1 MHCEKNICE
10 NVMKTIWGHPDTL
23 KARLDL
29 KEARI
34 RPHLHPLP
42 GRKPES
48 MVLLAAPY
56 VLSKDEKVKFL
67 DTIRSLKTPTNHVG
81 QLAKRITADGDVKGL
96 KSHDYHV
103 LMQ

>member
-10 NVMKTIWGHPDTL
+10 NVMKTIWGHRDTL

-34 RPHLHPLP
+34 RPHLHPLL
-42 GRKPES
+42 GRKPRS
-48 MVLLAAPY
+48 MVLLATPY
-56 VLSKDEKVKFL
+56 VLSKEEKVKFL
-67 DTIRSLKTPTNHVG
+67 DTIHSLKTSTNYAG
-81 QLAKRITADGDVKGL
+81 QLAKCIVADGSLKGL

-103 LMQ
+103 LM